1 MNESLKNC
9 NIFTVLTILFGYCLF
24 GCKDQPSRK
33 EDGGYKTMKV
43 ALGDIILSNS
53 YAATIKG
60 IQDVEIRPQVSGRI
74 MEIRMNEGA
83 DVKRGQTMFVI
94 DQVPYQAALATAIAN
109 VNSARA
115 KVATAKL
122 LADSKQELYN
132 QNVVSEFDLQTA
144 RNSLMEAEAVLEQAK
159 AAEIQA
165 RNDLSYTEIQS
176 PLDGVSGMTPYKVG
190 TLVSSSIATPLT
202 TVSDIKEVYAYFS
215 LTENQLLALSR
226 QNKTQEGIIESI
238 PEVELL
244 LSDGSVYGHKGKIDA
259 ISGMVDTQTGAVS
272 IRASFPNPERMLRS
286 GGTATVVI
294 PHVKTGCIIIPQIAT
309 FDIQNKTYVYKVV
322 ENKTQS
328 VAIEVFPINNGKEY
342 IVEAGLKPGDVIIA
356 EGVGFL
362 SDGIH
367 VDTQSTDH

>member
-1 MNESLKNC
+1 
-9 NIFTVLTILFGYCLF
+9 
-24 GCKDQPSRK
+24 
-33 EDGGYKTMKV
+33 MKV
-43 ALGDIILSNS
+43 ALGNITLSNS

-132 QNVVSEFDLQTA
+132 QHVVSEFDLQTA
-144 RNSLMEAEAVLEQAK
+144 KNSLMEAEAVLDQAK
-159 AAEIQA
+159 AAEVQA

-226 QNKTQEGIIESI
+226 QNKTQEGIIESM

-294 PHVKTGCIIIPQIAT
+294 PYVKTGCIIIPQIAT

-322 ENKTQS
+322 ENKTRS

-356 EGVGFL
+356 EGAGFL

-367 VDTQSTDH
+367 VDTLSTDH

>member
-9 NIFTVLTILFGYCLF
+9 NIFTVLTILFGCCLF

-43 ALGDIILSNS
+43 ALGDITLSNS

-226 QNKTQEGIIESI
+226 QNKTQEGIIESM

-356 EGVGFL
+356 EGAGFL

>member
-9 NIFTVLTILFGYCLF
+9 NIFTVLTILFGCCLF

>member
-1 MNESLKNC
+1 MNVSLKNC
-9 NIFTVLTILFGYCLF
+9 NILTVLAILSGCCLLS
-24 GCKDQPSRK
+24 CKEQPSSK
-33 EDGGYKTMKV
+33 EDGSYKTMKV
-43 ALGDIILSNS
+43 ASGNITLSNS

-60 IQDVEIRPQVSGRI
+60 IQDVEIRPQVGGRI

-94 DQVPYQAALATAIAN
+94 DQVPYKAALATAIAN

-122 LADSKQELYN
+122 QADSKQELYN

-144 RNSLMEAEAVLEQAK
+144 KNNLMEAEAVLEQAK
-159 AAEIQA
+159 AAEVQA

-190 TLVSSSIATPLT
+190 TLVSSSITTPLT
-202 TVSDIKEVYAYFS
+202 TVSDIKEVHAYFS

-226 QNKTQEGIIESI
+226 QNKTQAGIIESM

-294 PHVKTGCIIIPQIAT
+294 PYAKTGCIIIPQVAT

-322 ENKTQS
+322 ENKTRS

-356 EGVGFL
+356 EGAGFL

>member
-9 NIFTVLTILFGYCLF
+9 NVLTVLAILFGCCLSS
-24 GCKDQPSRK
+24 CKEQPSGK

-43 ALGDIILSNS
+43 ALGNITLSNS

-132 QNVVSEFDLQTA
+132 QHVVSEFDLQTA
-144 RNSLMEAEAVLEQAK
+144 KNSLMEAEAVLEQAK
-159 AAEIQA
+159 AAEVQA

-176 PLDGVSGMTPYKVG
+176 PLDGVSGMSPYKVG

-226 QNKTQEGIIESI
+226 QNKTQEGIIESM

-294 PHVKTGCIIIPQIAT
+294 PYVKTGCIIIPQIAT

-322 ENKTQS
+322 ENKTRS

-356 EGVGFL
+356 EGAGFL

-367 VDTQSTDH
+367 VDTLSTDH

>member
-9 NIFTVLTILFGYCLF
+9 NIFTVLTILFGCCLF

-43 ALGDIILSNS
+43 ALGDITLSNS

-226 QNKTQEGIIESI
+226 QNKTQEGIIESM

-328 VAIEVFPINNGKEY
+328 VAIEIFPINNGKEY

-356 EGVGFL
+356 EGAGFL

>member
-9 NIFTVLTILFGYCLF
+9 NVLTVLAILFGCCLF
-24 GCKDQPSRK
+24 SCKDQPSGK

-43 ALGDIILSNS
+43 ALGNITLSNS

-226 QNKTQEGIIESI
+226 QNKTQEGLIESM

-356 EGVGFL
+356 EGAGFL

>member
-1 MNESLKNC
+1 
-9 NIFTVLTILFGYCLF
+9 
-24 GCKDQPSRK
+24 
-33 EDGGYKTMKV
+33 
-43 ALGDIILSNS
+43 
-53 YAATIKG
+53 
-60 IQDVEIRPQVSGRI
+60 
-74 MEIRMNEGA
+74 
-83 DVKRGQTMFVI
+83 
-94 DQVPYQAALATAIAN
+94 
-109 VNSARA
+109 
-115 KVATAKL
+115 
-122 LADSKQELYN
+122 
-132 QNVVSEFDLQTA
+132 
-144 RNSLMEAEAVLEQAK
+144 MEAEAVLEQAK

-176 PLDGVSGMTPYKVG
+176 PLDGVSGMIPYKVG

-226 QNKTQEGIIESI
+226 QNKTQEGIIESM

-356 EGVGFL
+356 EGAGFL

>member
-9 NIFTVLTILFGYCLF
+9 NVFTVLAILFGCCLF

-33 EDGGYKTMKV
+33 EDGSYKTMKV
-43 ALGDIILSNS
+43 ASGDITLSNS

-60 IQDVEIRPQVSGRI
+60 VQDVEIRSQISGRI

-83 DVKRGQTMFVI
+83 DVKQGQTMFVI
-94 DQVPYQAALATAIAN
+94 DQVPYKAALATAIAN
-109 VNSARA
+109 VNSAQA
-115 KVATAKL
+115 KVATARL

-144 RNSLMEAEAVLEQAK
+144 KNSLMEAEAVLEQAK
-159 AAEIQA
+159 AAEVQA

-176 PLDGVSGMTPYKVG
+176 PLNGVSGMTPYKVG
-190 TLVSSSIATPLT
+190 TLVSSSITIPLT

-226 QNKTQEGIIESI
+226 QNKTQAGIIESM

-294 PHVKTGCIIIPQIAT
+294 PYVKTGCIIIPQVAT

-322 ENKTQS
+322 GNKTQS

-356 EGVGFL
+356 EGAGFL
-362 SDGIH
+362 KDGIH

>member
-9 NIFTVLTILFGYCLF
+9 NIFTVLTILFGCCLF

-144 RNSLMEAEAVLEQAK
+144 KNSLMEAEAVLEQAK

>member
-9 NIFTVLTILFGYCLF
+9 NIFTVLTILFGCCLF

-342 IVEAGLKPGDVIIA
+342 IVEPGLKPGDVIIA